1 MKNKHIV
8 TGVVGLL
15 VGCILGFF
23 VSLALEETREI
34 STTVQTALNIP
45 EDHPSPDTLQ
55 KLRELEKWAREN
67 LQEAEVRAVL
77 GNFYYDMGRFDSAI
91 KWYEESL
98 TLEPDNT
105 NIRTDLGT
113 SYLYTGNPIKAVELY
128 QLSLEAVPDH
138 PQTLFNIGVA
148 YSLTGD
154 VARAIETWE
163 RLLQVHPDHDQKDE
177 IQKRIDEAK
186 FQLQGV
192 RS

>member
-23 VSLALEETREI
+23 GSLVLEENQER
-34 STTVQTALNIP
+34 STTVQTASDIP
-45 EDHPSPDTLQ
+45 EDHPSPDTLE
-55 KLRELEKWAREN
+55 KLRELEKWAQEN
-67 LQEAEVRAVL
+67 PQEAEVRAVL

-98 TLEPDNT
+98 KLEPDNT
-105 NIRTDLGT
+105 NLRTDLGT
-113 SYLYTGNPIKAVELY
+113 SYLYTGKTTRAVELY

-154 VARAIETWE
+154 VARAIDTWE
-163 RLLQVHPDHDQKDE
+163 RLLEVQPDHAQKDE

-186 FQLQGV
+186 SQLQGG